1 MMMHKLFTF
10 YSSAERLL
18 FPCVTEVI
26 KEEGWGV
33 IYSLF
38 GFFHALQ
45 HLNRTYSCTTIGH
58 LVCEA
63 VNEAVNWFCWNRTG
77 ARSVHSHYLCCFI
90 LNKLRT
96 FYFIHIPLNGVAP
109 ELVTVL
115 PPLPSASLQPKS
127 KAESREPFPY
137 QNST

>member
-26 KEEGWGV
+26 REEGWGV
-33 IYSLF
+33 SYSLF

-45 HLNRTYSCTTIGH
+45 HLNCTHSCTTIGH

-63 VNEAVNWFCWNRTG
+63 VNETVNWFCWDRTR
-77 ARSVHSHYLCCFI
+77 AQSVHSHYLCCFI
-90 LNKLRT
+90 LNKLRMFNFT
-96 FYFIHIPLNGVAP
+96 HIPLNVVAA
-109 ELVTVL
+109 ELVAVL
-115 PPLPSASLQPKS
+115 PPLPSASLQPRS
-127 KAESREPFPY
+127 EAASWEP
-137 QNST
+137 SSLRK